1 MKHEPFFFKNSDFV
15 LQLAASPSSK
25 QQSCAG
31 AAILAMHVVIVQA
44 GASEELFDSG
54 VDWDIWTSDANERVA
69 EAAQGLID
77 SIHASNL
84 AKGQRRQN
92 IPILPLPDSMLT
104 TAGRHHVP
112 PSIPSP
118 ASSFTTSPLA
128 PPSVRGSN
136 LPSKQVQ
143 VEAGFSSF
151 THSFFF
157 RISSWKPVF
166 CRFQIDATT
175 FAMSTRIDM
184 RSQPLIFFV
193 FRMSVSV
200 TLLISRYR
208 CLPSSSARLLHIM
221 AVRLLKLWS
230 MCSQTC
236 RCVLQ
241 FQCSSL
247 TLILTCRTFLQ

>member
-1 MKHEPFFFKNSDFV
+1 
-15 LQLAASPSSK
+15 
-25 QQSCAG
+25 
-31 AAILAMHVVIVQA
+31 MHVVIVQA

-151 THSFFF
+151 TRSFFF
-157 RISSWKPVF
+157 QNQQLEARILQVLSSP
-166 CRFQIDATT
+166 D
-175 FAMSTRIDM
+175 
-184 RSQPLIFFV
+184 
-193 FRMSVSV
+193 
-200 TLLISRYR
+200 Y
-208 CLPSSSARLLHIM
+208 
-221 AVRLLKLWS
+221 
-230 MCSQTC
+230 
-236 RCVLQ
+236 
-241 FQCSSL
+241 
-247 TLILTCRTFLQ
+247 